1 MRPIGKILL
10 ILLVLAFTTGLAV
23 FTYYYMKYSRLIEAK
38 LAAGPFANTSM
49 LFAAPRT
56 VDVGD
61 IAEPEEIATDLRRS
75 GYTESSNN
83 RMGYY
88 TLKPNEIDVY
98 PGPDSYFKRDDG
110 VIKFAGHKVTQIISL
125 ADNTERSEYI
135 LEPELISNLFD
146 KNREKRRMVKY
157 EDIPPVLVHAVVSAE
172 DKRFFQHSGFDPVR
186 IIKSAYVDVRK
197 GQQRARGFDAQYAIG
212 RHVAG

>member
-1 MRPIGKILL
+1 VAVKVQVPKKATAVRFALHPVGKILL
-10 ILLVLAFTTGLAV
+10 VLLVLGFTTGLAD
-23 FTYYYMKYSRLIEAK
+23 FTFYYVNYSRLIDTK

-61 IAEPEEIATDLRRS
+61 VADPQEVATDLRRS
-75 GYTESSNN
+75 GYTESSSN
-83 RMGYY
+83 RMGYF
-88 TLKPNEIDVY
+88 TLKPAEIDVY
-98 PGPDSYFKRDDG
+98 PGPDSYFKRDEG
-110 VIKFAGHKVTQIISL
+110 VIKFTGNKVTQIISL
-125 ADNTERSEYI
+125 ADNTDRTEYT

-172 DKRFFQHSGFDPVR
+172 DNGFSS
-186 IIKSAYVDVRK
+186 IQGSIQSASLNPLT
-197 GQQRARGFDAQYAIG
+197 
-212 RHVAG
+212 